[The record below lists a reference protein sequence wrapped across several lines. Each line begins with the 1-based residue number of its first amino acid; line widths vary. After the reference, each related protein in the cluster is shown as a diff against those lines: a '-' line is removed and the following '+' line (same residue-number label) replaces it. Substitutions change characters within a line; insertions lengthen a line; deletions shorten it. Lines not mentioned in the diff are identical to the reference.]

1 MSGKDYLNADKEHF
15 NNTPR
20 LSNKPKLFIGVV
32 LAVLFGLIFYI
43 ISASK
48 QEQSADFTGIETVE
62 NRLDNDEYVKNM
74 ANNKGYKNNTDRNQ
88 TLNNLNEED
97 FNAIFKKQYDFDFNK
112 EDLGI
117 DDKIINIIENLD
129 KIYPPLPVSQLDNTS
144 STSTSI
150 YAINRTE
157 DSSTDINLTAEQIT
171 TYNNNRFAEL
181 QVALKSPTTVYINI
195 ANSNNNTE
203 NKQNLSDDETLTYE
217 DKLNMILQ
225 KTGYN
230 KNTPQEK
237 SENNALLTGNYEL
250 QHRVQKA
257 RKGEIKTGFV
267 IPATLIT
274 EINSSVKGTVIGQV
288 RQNIYDTA
296 TGRDLLIPQGSKVI
310 GEYESDVP
318 YGNKR
323 LFMSWKRI
331 VFPNGASLDL
341 DTMPGADMTGRAGFA
356 DKVDTHFWKIFG
368 NALLFSLI
376 ITATNITTSDTL
388 FNYLLPVYARDI
400 TSSMGDALALSLGET
415 MSEMIRKNLNIAP
428 EITIRSGYLFNI
440 MVTKDIVLPIYQ
452 KIENP
457 YQ

>member
-1 MSGKDYLNADKEHF
+1 MSSKDYLNADKDHF
-15 NNTPR
+15 NVTPR
-20 LSNKPKLFIGVV
+20 LSNRPKIFLFLV
-32 LAVLFGLIFYI
+32 LGVLFGLIFYI
-43 ISASK
+43 IASSK

-62 NRLDNDEYVKNM
+62 HRLDNDEYVKNM
-74 ANNKGYKNNTDRNQ
+74 ANNKGYFSDNNDDGKNYLD
-88 TLNNLNEED
+88 NLNEED
-97 FNAIFKKQYDFDFNK
+97 FNAIFGKQLDFGKNQDNFS
-112 EDLGI
+112 I
-117 DDKIINIIENLD
+117 DDKIIDMVEKSNQPS
-129 KIYPPLPVSQLDNTS
+129 YPPLPVSQIDDNSTIEITELDDE
-144 STSTSI
+144 
-150 YAINRTE
+150 TE
-157 DSSTDINLTAEQIT
+157 QTVNLTAEQIT
-171 TYNNNRFAEL
+171 TYNNNRFSEL
-181 QVALKSPTTVYINI
+181 QAALKAPTSIYS
-195 ANSNNNTE
+195 NSADNNK
-203 NKQNLSDDETLTYE
+203 NKNQQVAQVDEEMTYE

-230 KNTPQEK
+230 KDIEETQVSDN
-237 SENNALLTGNYEL
+237 SLLQGNYEL

-296 TGRDLLIPQGSKVI
+296 TGKYLLIPQGTKVI

-318 YGNKR
+318 YGNER

-331 VFPNGASLDL
+331 VFPNGSSLDL
-341 DTMPGADMTGRAGFA
+341 DIMPGADMTGRAGFH
-356 DKVDTHFWKIFG
+356 DKVNTHFWKIFG

-376 ITATNITTSDTL
+376 ITGTNITTSDSL
-388 FNYLLPVYARDI
+388 FDYFLPVYARDI

-440 MVTKDIVLPIYQ
+440 MVTKDIVLPVYKEIS
-452 KIENP
+452 NP